1 MMRSGLGGVERRSN
15 AQSGPGT
22 RQRPPER
29 SGGRRHQMRA
39 MVAIPA
45 ASVVD
50 LRSAGA
56 PGSGDFGRW
65 DRGSALF
72 LPSGTIRPG
81 LHSERCTT
89 YVVPC
94 TVSAVKTITITIT
107 EELDESAA
115 VEAKRRGI
123 SKSELIRL
131 GLEALLPVP
140 ADLEAARD
148 PWLALAGFAD
158 PGLSAAPGDIDDI
171 VYGS

>member
-1 MMRSGLGGVERRSN
+1 
-15 AQSGPGT
+15 
-22 RQRPPER
+22 
-29 SGGRRHQMRA
+29 MRA

-56 PGSGDFGRW
+56 PGFDDFGRW
-65 DRGSALF
+65 NRGSALF
-72 LPSGTIRPG
+72 QLREAIRPG
-81 LHSERCTT
+81 LHSQRCTT
-89 YVVPC
+89 YVVPG
-94 TVSAVKTITITIT
+94 TVFGVKTIAITIT

-115 VEAKRRGI
+115 IEAKRRGI

-140 ADLEAARD
+140 ADLEAAKD